1 MKLRMILPIILYV
14 TLGLSLMGC
23 GPDYPKCD
31 GDDDCAASSKGQ
43 AEGKLFCLN
52 GLCQQ
57 CREDTDCGD
66 PSLECNAGVCEQI
79 PGYCTSE
86 SDCPGSQKCR
96 ANRCGAEC
104 ESNSECP
111 DGTECQGGSC
121 STKSECSADGD
132 CPSGKRCDG
141 GKCLAASGDC
151 EVENIFFAYDD
162 ASVDTSARSVLQSN
176 AQCIKDRGLKIQV
189 AGHCD
194 ERGTSEYN
202 IALGEK
208 RARNTS
214 KYLQSLG
221 VDKKSVSTI
230 SYGEEQLFR
239 ECGEEGPESC
249 HRSNRRVE
257 FKER

>member
-1 MKLRMILPIILYV
+1 MKLR
-14 TLGLSLMGC
+14 TLFLTLIALAALVFTTGC

-31 GDDDCAASSKGQ
+31 TDDDCASSEKGQ
-43 AEGKLFCLN
+43 AEGNLFCLN

-57 CREDTDCGD
+57 CREDAHCGD
-66 PSLECNAGVCEQI
+66 PGLECNAGVCEQI

-86 SDCPGSQKCR
+86 SDCPGKQKCR
-96 ANRCGAEC
+96 NNQCGAEC
-104 ESNSECP
+104 QDNSECP

-121 STKSECSADGD
+121 VAKAECSSDGD
-132 CPSGKRCDG
+132 CPNGQICEG
-141 GKCLAASGDC
+141 GKCIAASGDC
-151 EVENIFFAYDD
+151 NVDTIYFGYDD

-176 AQCIKDRGLKIQV
+176 ADCIKKRGLKVQI

-202 IALGEK
+202 IALGER
-208 RARNTS
+208 RARNTV

-221 VDKKSVSTI
+221 VEKGSMSTI
-230 SYGEEQLFR
+230 SYGEEQLSR

-249 HRSNRRVE
+249 HRANRRVE
-257 FKER
+257 FK